1 MEQQHR
7 PGHNSATASAK
18 VEWKKELNKIAM
30 ECYFQ
35 SEPKKRWFR
44 KRMLKIWNEIGMF
57 SITEQQHASQVLFLR
72 NGKNLMKLEVE
83 EIRRKINEPTE
94 IEAEE
99 EQLDE
104 HVEPIHDSNTMK
116 KIDDQED
123 RYVNLKRDLN
133 TENLSD
139 E

>member
-1 MEQQHR
+1 MEERTQQ
-7 PGHNSATASAK
+7 NSHG
-18 VEWKKELNKIAM
+18 VLP
-30 ECYFQ
+30 YFQ

-57 SITEQQHASQVLFLR
+57 SITEQQHASQVLFIR